1 MLDFM
6 ADSIR
11 NRNGT
16 NPLRQLELHMYFRER
31 EYSSKIRMKAG
42 PQIILRVVKI
52 MSGTHRQLT
61 MGCDVP
67 EKEIRDVIH
76 VSDGEAEMNG
86 C

>member
-1 MLDFM
+1 MLGFM

-52 MSGTHRQLT
+52 
-61 MGCDVP
+61 
-67 EKEIRDVIH
+67 
-76 VSDGEAEMNG
+76 
-86 C
+86 